1 MGYTHY
7 WTFDRSKMT
16 QDELKIAFKKAVDE
30 IVNLKNNLPK
40 EIVIKGEHG
49 YNEPTFSE
57 QEICFNGDIE
67 SELEH
72 ETFRVTFEQPKIC
85 IYHNADPLKSIYK
98 DQNFKFCKTTRKPYD
113 LLVCASLIALNKYM
127 PEAFTYSSDGNEE
140 DWKKP
145 KEFYQQFCESTIE
158 GESWY
163 VWREHKTVEWEETP
177 RLLVPWSDPSVY
189 EYPMDWQFKTIAEAE
204 AAKSEF
210 APDEDWCLVLETSK
224 IVKRYKSLDKQK
236 SS

>member
-16 QDELKIAFKKAVDE
+16 QEELKIAFKKAVDE

-40 EIVIKGEHG
+40 EIVIKGGHG

-57 QEICFNGDIE
+57 EEICFNGDIDLDE
-67 SELEH
+67 EH
-72 ETFRVTFEQPKIC
+72 ETFRVTLEQPKTC
-85 IYHNADPLKSIYK
+85 IYSAANPLKSIYR
-98 DQNFKFCKTTRKPYD
+98 DENFKFCKTARKPYD
-113 LLVCASLIALNKYM
+113 LLVCASLIALSKNI
-127 PEAFTYSSDGNEE
+127 PEAFTYSSDGGEE
-140 DWKKP
+140 DWKEP

-158 GESWY
+158 DESWY
-163 VWREHKTVEWEETP
+163 VWREHKTVEGEETP
-177 RLLVPWSDPSVY
+177 RLLMVMKKY
-189 EYPMDWQFKTIAEAE
+189 MNWQFKTIAEAE
-204 AAKSEF
+204 EAKSEF
-210 APDEDWCLVLETSK
+210 APNEDWYLVLETLK

>member
-40 EIVIKGEHG
+40 EIVIKGG
-49 YNEPTFSE
+49 QGDGEPIFSE
-57 QEICFNGDIE
+57 EEIWFNGNSE
-67 SELEH
+67 SDEDH
-72 ETFRVTFEQPKIC
+72 ETFGITFEKPEPRYQGEIV
-85 IYHNADPLKSIYK
+85 
-98 DQNFKFCKTTRKPYD
+98 NFGFCKTARKPYD

-127 PEAFTYSSDGNEE
+127 PEAFTYSSDGREE

-145 KEFYQQFCESTIE
+145 KAFYQQFCESTIE
-158 GESWY
+158 
-163 VWREHKTVEWEETP
+163 HKTVEGEETP
-177 RLLVPWSDPSVY
+177 RLLIPWANPDIY

-204 AAKSEF
+204 ERKIEF

-224 IVKRYKSLDKQK
+224 IVKRYKGLDKQN
-236 SS
+236 SQ

>member
-57 QEICFNGDIE
+57 EEICFNGDIE
-67 SELEH
+67 SESEH
-72 ETFRVTFEQPKIC
+72 ETFRVTLEQPKIC
-85 IYHNADPLKSIYK
+85 IYHDADPLKSIYR

-158 GESWY
+158 DESWY
-163 VWREHKTVEWEETP
+163 VWREHKTVEGEETP
-177 RLLVPWSDPSVY
+177 RLLIPWSDEEVY
-189 EYPMDWQFKTIAEAE
+189 EHPMNWQFKTIAEAE
-204 AAKSEF
+204 EAKSEF
-210 APDEDWCLVLETSK
+210 APDEDWYLVLETSK
-224 IVKRYKSLDKQK
+224 IVKRYKGLDKQK